1 MDDAVVSRVAEAVE
15 AARRLVALRKAGG
28 SYDAEERAL
37 RPYPRLLHHL
47 KTAARPNLALLE
59 SLADARTDAQA
70 GRLILEAHVP
80 SVTPRT

>member
-1 MDDAVVSRVAEAVE
+1 MDPAVVE
-15 AARRLVALRKAGG
+15 AARRLVALRKARG

-47 KTAARPNLALLE
+47 KTAECPNLALLE

-70 GRLILEAHVP
+70 GQRILEAHAP
-80 SVTPRT
+80 RVTPRT